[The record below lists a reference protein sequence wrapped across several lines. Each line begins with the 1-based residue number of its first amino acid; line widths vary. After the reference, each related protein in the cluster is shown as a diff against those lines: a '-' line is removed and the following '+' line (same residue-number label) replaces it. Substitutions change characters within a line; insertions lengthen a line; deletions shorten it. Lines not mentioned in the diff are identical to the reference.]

1 MDHATSMYFQRV
13 ATGHYAGHAA
23 LELNLLHSEGA
34 QTITADFRGQPVVTL
49 LDGLVL
55 DDADTSNHHVLL
67 RRAPL
72 EGHVLFL
79 SHDGETRV
87 VFSSLGALLAA
98 ADAALADGIALP
110 ELHPALAPVPADQPA
125 LNALIQHCVDQ
136 DEIEVALALIP
147 SLDLAGHDLL
157 SRLAAHEDFFL
168 AEAVGDEIAKRPDP
182 ALATV
187 ATLCAAHAHPQ
198 ARNAGQR
205 ALRALRRQGV

>member
-13 ATGHYAGHAA
+13 DTGHYAGHDA
-23 LELNLLHSEGA
+23 LELNLLHSEAA
-34 QTITADFRGQPVVTL
+34 QTITADFRGHPLVTL
-49 LDGLVL
+49 LNGLVL

-87 VFSSLGALLAA
+87 VFSSLDALMAA

-110 ELHPALAPVPADQPA
+110 GLHPSLAPVPTDQPA
-125 LNALIQHCVDQ
+125 LKALVRHCVDQ

-147 SLDLAGHDLL
+147 SLDLADHDLL
-157 SRLAAHEDFFL
+157 SRLAVHEDFFL
-168 AEAVGDEIAKRPDP
+168 AEAVADEIVKRPDP

-198 ARNAGQR
+198 ARDAGQR
-205 ALRALRRQGV
+205 ALRALRR